1 MTTPNMNLTLPLVS
15 QTPGPTWASQIN
27 ADLTIID
34 AHDHIAIGVPITTG
48 AINID
53 ADLSFNTHAATDLT
67 KAVFLDGYGGT
78 PNSVHTAS
86 GNLYFVNGSGQ
97 SVQITTGNTVNVGGT
112 GNIGGIVGNAGISYV
127 SGPNNFQFFDE
138 FGNTAAIDVLGIT
151 TGTVQIKTVTLDGAI
166 GASTYTLK
174 LPTALPVSSTSFV
187 TCTTSGQLAYV
198 SQSGG
203 ITRPMLASVGQQ
215 VSTYV
220 NNSLSAPG
228 NVLLPVTITTTGR
241 PLFVGFST
249 KPADAQSGYISINDT
264 SGANFVNASFAVN
277 ITSSSPPVG
286 FVAGNYL
293 RNKVAGYVN
302 ATGSPLEVPVSSING
317 LVVVPA
323 GTYTIQGVL
332 VSLSGTGTPVVTVS
346 GSIFA
351 YEL

>member
-34 AHDHIAIGVPITTG
+34 AHDHIATGVPITV
-48 AINID
+48 AALDIN

-78 PNSVHTAS
+78 PNSVHTAA
-86 GNLYFVNGSGQ
+86 GNLYFVNGLGQ

-112 GNIGGIVGNAGISYV
+112 GNIGGIVGSAGINYV

-138 FGNTAAIDVLGIT
+138 FGNSAALDAAALT
-151 TGTVQIKTVTLDGAI
+151 TGTVQIKTVTLDGAP
-166 GASTYTLK
+166 GASFYTLK
-174 LPTALPVSSTSFV
+174 LPTALPVSVTSFV
-187 TCTTSGQLAYV
+187 TCSTSGQLSYT
-198 SQSGG
+198 SQAGG
-203 ITRPMLASVGQQ
+203 ITRPMLAPVGQQ
-215 VSTYV
+215 VSVYTS
-220 NNSLSAPG
+220 NSLSAPG
-228 NVLLPVTITTTGR
+228 NMLLPITITTTGR
-241 PLFVGFST
+241 PLCVGFST
-249 KPADAQSGYISINDT
+249 TPSDGQAGYISINDT
-264 SGANFVNASFAVN
+264 SGANFVNASFAVS
-277 ITSSSPPVG
+277 ITSASPPVG
-286 FVAGNYL
+286 FVSGNYL

-317 LVVVPA
+317 VVVIPA
-323 GTYTIQGVL
+323 GTYTFQCVL
-332 VSLSGTGTPVVTVS
+332 VSLSGTGTPVVTMS